1 MKNTINLIVTDKEK
15 GQRIDS
21 FITYKQISL
30 SRTRVKR
37 LILNKKLKLNNSILI
52 SGIKGIGKL
61 FLITKS
67 LNLGEIQCLLI
78 KFQEET

>member
-37 LILNKKLKLNNSILI
+37 LILNKKLKLNNSILNNPSI
-52 SGIKGIGKL
+52 FKYPFPNL
-61 FLITKS
+61 FL
-67 LNLGEIQCLLI
+67 LI
-78 KFQEET
+78 PFIISSF